1 MIVWD
6 VFRLRRHVDAS
17 LGRLPDRSWSRRPGR
32 PRISQVV
39 RSVISGQIIPRNT
52 LDLWR
57 SAIRRGHR
65 DGAMRRPSP
74 AT

>member
-1 MIVWD
+1 MLVRWYDRITNKEVLQRASQDILYHISYLHKVQPSWD

-39 RSVISGQIIPRNT
+39 
-52 LDLWR
+52 
-57 SAIRRGHR
+57 
-65 DGAMRRPSP
+65 
-74 AT
+74 